1 MPEYTEHV
9 PGTFCWVDLATTDAQ
24 GGKKFYSELFGWT
37 AKEEPAGAESV
48 YVRFSQ
54 AGKSVAALYSMSQEM
69 RDQNIPPHW
78 LSYVSVVDADET
90 AARARELGG
99 MVQMD
104 PFDVFDVGRMTVI
117 QDPSG
122 AHFAIWQPK
131 KHKGAELRNEP
142 VSLCWNEVLTNDVD
156 KAGEFYTKLFGWRA
170 ETENYGDF
178 DYTMFMVG
186 DQAAGGMMAIQ
197 EEMGD
202 IPPHWAIYFAV
213 EDCDVTSKRAR
224 ELGGKVL
231 VTPQDIQG
239 VGKFA
244 FIEDP
249 QEAVFAIIKMA
260 QF

>member
-1 MPEYTEHV
+1 MTEYTEHA
-9 PGTFCWVDLATTDAQ
+9 PGTFCWVDLATSDAE
-24 GGKKFYSELFGWT
+24 GAKKFYSELFGWT
-37 AKEEPAGAESV
+37 ATDEPAGPDMV
-48 YVRFSQ
+48 YVRLNQ
-54 AGKSVAALYSMSQEM
+54 GDKYVGALYAMPQEM

-78 LSYVSVVDADET
+78 ASYVSVADADET
-90 AARARELGG
+90 AAKARELGG
-99 MVQMD
+99 KVHMG
-104 PFDVFDVGRMTVI
+104 PSDVSDAGRMAMM

-131 KHKGAELRNEP
+131 KHVGAQLKNEP
-142 VSLCWNEVLTNDVD
+142 VSLCWNEVLTHDVD

-178 DYTMFMVG
+178 DYTMFMAG
-186 DQAAGGMMAIQ
+186 DQAAGGMMPIQ
-197 EEMGD
+197 KEMGD
-202 IPPHWAIYFAV
+202 VPPHWAIYFAV
-213 EDCDVTSKRAR
+213 EDCDVTAKKAK

-249 QEAVFAIIKMA
+249 QEAVFAVIKMA